1 VATPHV
7 RNEADPAKRPL
18 TDGAVEA
25 EDDERIIAKFYAL
38 FEAEI
43 QGVKD
48 EANLLRAT
56 VSGLEAKTRR
66 LDERVSRLEEEN
78 VVLRAS
84 NEELQREL
92 AAGSEITRSQDGQNS

>member
-1 VATPHV
+1 VATPHI
-7 RNEADPAKRPL
+7 RGEGGPAKRPL
-18 TDGAVEA
+18 RDDVGA
-25 EDDERIIAKFYAL
+25 EDDGIIAKFYAF

-48 EANLLRAT
+48 EANLLRENFR
-56 VSGLEAKTRR
+56 GLEAKTRS

-92 AAGSEITRSQDGQNS
+92 AAGSEINRSQNG